1 MIATKVVHC
10 KRSQKLERDE
20 SKLMFSVTNLRQPS
34 LVEDFYKQSFA
45 TPHGS
50 CDAVAF
56 RTDVYMLFNQDRL
69 DRMTQSQLSAW
80 LDNQAPTDGLISLR
94 NQLSDSQLH
103 QFIKS
108 RYIQSP
114 SELKAWSSY
123 LESEYGS
130 ELSKLQPV
138 DPAPAPSAP
147 APSAPAD
154 PAPAPSAE

>member
-10 KRSQKLERDE
+10 KRSQKLERDD

-34 LVEDFYKQSFA
+34 LVEDFYKQSFP

-50 CDAVAF
+50 CDAVCF

-69 DRMTQSQLSAW
+69 DRMTQSQLSTW
-80 LDNQAPTDGLISLR
+80 LDNQAPTDSLISLR
-94 NQLSDSQLH
+94 NQMSDAQLH

-114 SELKAWSSY
+114 SELKAWASY
-123 LESEYGS
+123 IETQFGT
-130 ELSKLQPV
+130 ELAKLQP
-138 DPAPAPSAP
+138 AETT
-147 APSAPAD
+147 
-154 PAPAPSAE
+154 SAETTPAETTPASSAE

>member
-45 TPHGS
+45 APHGS

-69 DRMTQSQLSAW
+69 DRMTQSQLSTW
-80 LDNQAPTDGLISLR
+80 LDNHAPADGLISLR

-138 DPAPAPSAP
+138 DPAPAG
-147 APSAPAD
+147 SAPAD
-154 PAPAPSAE
+154 PAPASSVE

>member
-1 MIATKVVHC
+1 MIATKIVHC

-45 TPHGS
+45 APHGS

-69 DRMTQSQLSAW
+69 DRMTQSQLSTW

-114 SELKAWSSY
+114 SELKAWSAY

-130 ELSKLQPV
+130 ELSKLQPA
-138 DPAPAPSAP
+138 DPASADP
-147 APSAPAD
+147 APAD
-154 PAPAPSAE
+154 PAPASSAE

>member
-1 MIATKVVHC
+1 MIATKIVHC

-45 TPHGS
+45 VPHGS

-69 DRMTQSQLSAW
+69 DRMTQSQLSTW

-114 SELKAWSSY
+114 SELKAWSAY

-130 ELSKLQPV
+130 ELSKLQPAETT
-138 DPAPAPSAP
+138 PAETTPAGTTP
-147 APSAPAD
+147 AETTPA
-154 PAPAPSAE
+154 SAE

>member
-10 KRSQKLERDE
+10 KRSQKIESGE

-45 TPHGS
+45 VPNGS
-50 CDAVAF
+50 CDAVSF
-56 RTDVYMLFNQDRL
+56 RTDVYMLFNQNRL
-69 DRMTQSQLSAW
+69 DRMTQSQLSTW

-114 SELKAWSSY
+114 SELKAWSAY

-130 ELSKLQPV
+130 ELSKLQPADSAPVDPAPV
-138 DPAPAPSAP
+138 DPAPAPSA
-147 APSAPAD
+147 
-154 PAPAPSAE
+154 E

>member
-10 KRSQKLERDE
+10 KRSQKLERDD

-34 LVEDFYKQSFA
+34 LVEDFYKQSFP

-50 CDAVAF
+50 CDAVCF

-69 DRMTQSQLSAW
+69 DRMTQSQLSTW
-80 LDNQAPTDGLISLR
+80 LDNQAPTDSLISLR
-94 NQLSDSQLH
+94 NQMSDAQLH

-114 SELKAWSSY
+114 SELKAWASY
-123 LESEYGS
+123 IETQFGT
-130 ELSKLQPV
+130 ELAKLQPAETT
-138 DPAPAPSAP
+138 PAETT
-147 APSAPAD
+147 PAD
-154 PAPAPSAE
+154 SASTSSAE

>member
-10 KRSQKLERDE
+10 KRSQKLERDD

-34 LVEDFYKQSFA
+34 LVEDFYKQSFP

-50 CDAVAF
+50 CDAVCF

-80 LDNQAPTDGLISLR
+80 LDNQAPTDSLISLR
-94 NQLSDSQLH
+94 NQMSDAQLH

-114 SELKAWSSY
+114 SELKAWASY
-123 LESEYGS
+123 IETQFGT
-130 ELSKLQPV
+130 ELAKLQPAETT
-138 DPAPAPSAP
+138 PAETTPAETTP
-147 APSAPAD
+147 A
-154 PAPAPSAE
+154 AE

>member
-10 KRSQKLERDE
+10 KRSQKLERDD

-34 LVEDFYKQSFA
+34 LVEDFYKQSFP

-50 CDAVAF
+50 CDAVCF

-69 DRMTQSQLSAW
+69 DRMTQSQLSTW
-80 LDNQAPTDGLISLR
+80 LDNQAPTDSLISLR
-94 NQLSDSQLH
+94 NQMSDAQLH

-114 SELKAWSSY
+114 SELKAWASY
-123 LESEYGS
+123 IETQFGA
-130 ELSKLQPV
+130 ELAKLQPAETT
-138 DPAPAPSAP
+138 PAETT
-147 APSAPAD
+147 PAD
-154 PAPAPSAE
+154 PASASSAE

>member
-10 KRSQKLERDE
+10 KRSQKLERDD

-34 LVEDFYKQSFA
+34 LVEDFYKQSFP

-50 CDAVAF
+50 CDAVCF

-69 DRMTQSQLSAW
+69 DRMTQSQLSTW
-80 LDNQAPTDGLISLR
+80 LDNQAPTDSLISLR
-94 NQLSDSQLH
+94 NQMSDAQLH

-114 SELKAWSSY
+114 SELKAWASY
-123 LESEYGS
+123 IETQFGT
-130 ELSKLQPV
+130 ELAKLQPSETT
-138 DPAPAPSAP
+138 PAETTPSETTPA
-147 APSAPAD
+147 
-154 PAPAPSAE
+154 AE

>member
-10 KRSQKLERDE
+10 KRSQKLERDD

-34 LVEDFYKQSFA
+34 LVEDFYKQSFS

-50 CDAVAF
+50 CDAVCF

-69 DRMTQSQLSAW
+69 DRMTQSQLSTW
-80 LDNQAPTDGLISLR
+80 LDNQAPTDSLISLR
-94 NQLSDSQLH
+94 NQMSDAQLH

-114 SELKAWSSY
+114 SELKAWASY
-123 LESEYGS
+123 IETQFGT
-130 ELSKLQPV
+130 ELAKLQP
-138 DPAPAPSAP
+138 AETT
-147 APSAPAD
+147 
-154 PAPAPSAE
+154 SAETTPAETTPVSSAE

>member
-10 KRSQKLERDE
+10 KRSQKLERDD

-34 LVEDFYKQSFA
+34 LVEDFYKQSFS

-50 CDAVAF
+50 CDAVCF

-69 DRMTQSQLSAW
+69 DRMTQSQLSTW
-80 LDNQAPTDGLISLR
+80 LDNQAPTDSLISLR
-94 NQLSDSQLH
+94 NQMSDAQLH

-114 SELKAWSSY
+114 SELKAWASY
-123 LESEYGS
+123 IETQFGT
-130 ELSKLQPV
+130 ELAKLQPAETT
-138 DPAPAPSAP
+138 PAETTPSETTP
-147 APSAPAD
+147 VS
-154 PAPAPSAE
+154 SAE

>member
-10 KRSQKLERDE
+10 KRSQKLERDD

-34 LVEDFYKQSFA
+34 LVEDFYKQSFP

-50 CDAVAF
+50 CDAVCF

-69 DRMTQSQLSAW
+69 DRMTQSQLSTW
-80 LDNQAPTDGLISLR
+80 LDNQAPTDSLISLR
-94 NQLSDSQLH
+94 NQMSDAQLH

-114 SELKAWSSY
+114 SELKAWASY
-123 LESEYGS
+123 IETQFGT
-130 ELSKLQPV
+130 ELAKLQPAETTPTETTPTETT
-138 DPAPAPSAP
+138 PA
-147 APSAPAD
+147 
-154 PAPAPSAE
+154 AE

>member
-1 MIATKVVHC
+1 MIATKVSHC

-45 TPHGS
+45 APHGS

-69 DRMTQSQLSAW
+69 DRMTQSQLSTW

-130 ELSKLQPV
+130 ELSKLQPADPASV
-138 DPAPAPSAP
+138 DPASAEPAS
-147 APSAPAD
+147 
-154 PAPAPSAE
+154 APSAE

>member
-1 MIATKVVHC
+1 MIATKIVHC

-45 TPHGS
+45 APHGS

-69 DRMTQSQLSAW
+69 DRMTQSQLSTW

-114 SELKAWSSY
+114 SELKAWSAY
-123 LESEYGS
+123 LDSEYGS
-130 ELSKLQPV
+130 ELSKLQLA
-138 DPAPAPSAP
+138 DPAPADP
-147 APSAPAD
+147 APAD

>member
-34 LVEDFYKQSFA
+34 LVEDFYKQTFA
-45 TPHGS
+45 APHGS

-69 DRMTQSQLSAW
+69 DRMTQSQLSTW

-130 ELSKLQPV
+130 ELSKLQPAEPASV
-138 DPAPAPSAP
+138 DP
-147 APSAPAD
+147 APAD

>member
-10 KRSQKLERDE
+10 KRSQKLERDD

-34 LVEDFYKQSFA
+34 LVEDFYKQSFP

-50 CDAVAF
+50 CDAVCF

-69 DRMTQSQLSAW
+69 DRMTQSQLSTW
-80 LDNQAPTDGLISLR
+80 LDNQAPTDSLTSLR
-94 NQLSDSQLH
+94 NQMSDSQLH

-114 SELKAWSSY
+114 SELKAWASY
-123 LESEYGS
+123 IETQFGT
-130 ELSKLQPV
+130 ELAKLQ
-138 DPAPAPSAP
+138 
-147 APSAPAD
+147 
-154 PAPAPSAE
+154 SAETIPVETTTAETTPAAE

>member
-1 MIATKVVHC
+1 MIATKIVHC

-20 SKLMFSVTNLRQPS
+20 SKLMFSLTNLRQPS

-45 TPHGS
+45 VPHGS
-50 CDAVAF
+50 CDAVSF

-69 DRMTQSQLSAW
+69 DRMTQSQLSTW
-80 LDNQAPTDGLISLR
+80 LDNQASTDGLISLR

-114 SELKAWSSY
+114 SELKAWSTY

-130 ELSKLQPV
+130 ELSKLQPA
-138 DPAPAPSAP
+138 DPAPVDP
-147 APSAPAD
+147 APAD

>member
-1 MIATKVVHC
+1 MIATKIVHC

-45 TPHGS
+45 APHGS

-69 DRMTQSQLSAW
+69 DRMTQSQLSTW

-114 SELKAWSSY
+114 SELKAWSAY

-130 ELSKLQPV
+130 ELSKLQPA
-138 DPAPAPSAP
+138 DP
-147 APSAPAD
+147 APAD
-154 PAPAPSAE
+154 PAPVDPAPASSAE

>member
-10 KRSQKLERDE
+10 KRSQKLERDD

-34 LVEDFYKQSFA
+34 LVEDFYKQSFP

-50 CDAVAF
+50 CDAVCF

-69 DRMTQSQLSAW
+69 DRMTQSQLSTW
-80 LDNQAPTDGLISLR
+80 LDNQAPTDSLISLR
-94 NQLSDSQLH
+94 NQMSDAQLH

-114 SELKAWSSY
+114 SELKAWASY
-123 LESEYGS
+123 IETQFGA
-130 ELSKLQPV
+130 ELSKFQSA
-138 DPAPAPSAP
+138 DPD
-147 APSAPAD
+147 PAD
-154 PAPAPSAE
+154 PAPDDPASAVSE

>member
-10 KRSQKLERDE
+10 KRSQDLERGE

-45 TPHGS
+45 VPNGS
-50 CDAVAF
+50 CDAVSF
-56 RTDVYMLFNQDRL
+56 RTDVYMLFNQNRL
-69 DRMTQSQLSAW
+69 DRMTQSQLSTW

-138 DPAPAPSAP
+138 DPSPVDSSPVDPSPAS
-147 APSAPAD
+147 
-154 PAPAPSAE
+154 SAE

>member
-10 KRSQKLERDE
+10 KRSQRLERDE

-34 LVEDFYKQSFA
+34 LVEDFYKQSFSA
-45 TPHGS
+45 PHGS

-69 DRMTQSQLSAW
+69 DRMTQSQLSTW

-130 ELSKLQPV
+130 ELSKLQPAEPT
-138 DPAPAPSAP
+138 PAETTPAETTSA
-147 APSAPAD
+147 SV
-154 PAPAPSAE
+154 E

>member
-10 KRSQKLERDE
+10 KRSQKMERDE

-45 TPHGS
+45 APHGS
-50 CDAVAF
+50 FDAVAF

-69 DRMTQSQLSAW
+69 DRMTQSQLSTW

-103 QFIKS
+103 HFIKS

-130 ELSKLQPV
+130 ELSKLQPA
-138 DPAPAPSAP
+138 DPAPVDP
-147 APSAPAD
+147 APAD

>member
-10 KRSQKLERDE
+10 KRSQKLERDD

-34 LVEDFYKQSFA
+34 LVEDFYKQSFP

-50 CDAVAF
+50 CDAVCF

-69 DRMTQSQLSAW
+69 DRMTQSQLSTW
-80 LDNQAPTDGLISLR
+80 LDNQAPTDSLISLR
-94 NQLSDSQLH
+94 NQMSDAQLH

-114 SELKAWSSY
+114 SELKAWASY
-123 LESEYGS
+123 IETQFGT
-130 ELSKLQPV
+130 ELAKLQPAETT
-138 DPAPAPSAP
+138 PAETTPAEATSA
-147 APSAPAD
+147 
-154 PAPAPSAE
+154 AE

>member
-1 MIATKVVHC
+1 MIATKVIHC
-10 KRSQKLERDE
+10 KRCQKLERDD
-20 SKLMFSVTNLRQPS
+20 SKLMFSVTNLRQSS

-45 TPHGS
+45 CPHGS
-50 CDAVAF
+50 CDAVSF

-69 DRMTQSQLSAW
+69 DRMTQSQLSTW

-123 LESEYGS
+123 LESEFGS
-130 ELSKLQPV
+130 ELAKLQPA
-138 DPAPAPSAP
+138 DP
-147 APSAPAD
+147 APAD
-154 PAPAPSAE
+154 PAPADSSPAPSAE